1 MGKAINGF
9 VMEQKSAVSEMNR
22 KGFFFTVDVFIA
34 LSFLIIGFLFVYS
47 AYLSAPQSTQTI
59 FYSNDLISFFT
70 NTKISELDNAEIFT
84 MWCDSC
90 AGATHNISNP
100 DNTILE
106 QILEFTYLNKTGL
119 AEVLANISR
128 GIIRD
133 QYSYQMNITLDEK
146 SWVMASNYRI
156 DMNSSKLAL
165 TSKDIS
171 YFLLNY
177 SEVIGPF
184 ITRIEVWT

>member
-1 MGKAINGF
+1 M
-9 VMEQKSAVSEMNR
+9 SR

-34 LSFLIIGFLFVYS
+34 LSFLVIGFLFVYS
-47 AYLSAPQSTQTI
+47 AYLSAPPSTQTI

-70 NTKISELDNAEIFT
+70 NTKISELDNAEIFM
-84 MWCDSC
+84 MWCDTC
-90 AGATHNISNP
+90 EGAAHNISSP

-106 QILEFTYLNKTGL
+106 QILEFAYLNKTGL

-128 GIIRD
+128 GIIRS
-133 QYSYQMNITLDEK
+133 QYSYRMSINLEDK
-146 SWVMASNYRI
+146 NWVMADNHRI
-156 DMNSSKLAL
+156 DMNISKLTL

-171 YFLLNY
+171 YILINY
-177 SEVIGPF
+177 SEVVGPF